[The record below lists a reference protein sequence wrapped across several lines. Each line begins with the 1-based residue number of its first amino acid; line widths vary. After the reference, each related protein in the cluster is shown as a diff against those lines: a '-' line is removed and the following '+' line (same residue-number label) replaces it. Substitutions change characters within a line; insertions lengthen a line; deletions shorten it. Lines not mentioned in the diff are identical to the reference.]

1 MRRTAGLFAAVAL
14 LMIASSI
21 AQESGEHTTR
31 FDGKWQ
37 TTVSCDA
44 SRGALGFSYRFISV
58 VKKGNFRGLHGV
70 EGQNGYLLI
79 EGQIGDDGNG
89 ELYAAGKTG
98 SIEYVPGRDTPPGT
112 DFGYHIKSQFTYRS
126 GTGVRVEGR
135 PCRMEFEKQ

>member
-1 MRRTAGLFAAVAL
+1 M
-14 LMIASSI
+14 
-21 AQESGEHTTR
+21 
-31 FDGKWQ
+31 
-37 TTVSCDA
+37 
-44 SRGALGFSYRFISV
+44 
-58 VKKGNFRGLHGV
+58 

-135 PCRMEFEKQ
+135 PCPIEFEKQ